1 MNDILRIARLKI
13 ALQRAFLGRAIL
25 RVTLF
30 TAISRTVCLVKPA
43 APVTPFNPCQPRTPS
58 FEIERGPGVD
68 QGKHLWLR
76 YLGRAVERGHF
87 FPSKRRARKKYKKC
101 GL

>member
-1 MNDILRIARLKI
+1 MGSGVEEHYVKI
-13 ALQRAFLGRAIL
+13 ERGPGVYQG
-25 RVTLF
+25 
-30 TAISRTVCLVKPA
+30 
-43 APVTPFNPCQPRTPS
+43 
-58 FEIERGPGVD
+58 RGPGVD

-76 YLGRAVERGHF
+76 YLGKAVERGHF